1 MVKLFFFYICLPN
14 HDDDD
19 RQCGDV
25 GGENVDI
32 VDLCLRSLI
41 DPGRWRAP
49 ARSSWSPF
57 FINNSETTKA
67 PKIHPSSQKSW
78 LFKDVSGDI
87 TPGSGPLS
95 RFPQT
100 KWSVLK
106 RWVLVRDW
114 ALEAIFKTEARDP
127 LNARSLLRSIDFK
140 DDRSETSSAGCTC
153 LYLERRSFLSVI
165 SPTKNKYQEIITCT
179 PWPVCGSQPPQ
190 VFAFLR
196 PVLNCVSPNNI

>member
-25 GGENVDI
+25 GGENVDILDLCHRFLIAMMMKKMMTDSGDVGGENVEI

-67 PKIHPSSQKSW
+67 PKIHP
-78 LFKDVSGDI
+78 
-87 TPGSGPLS
+87 P
-95 RFPQT
+95 
-100 KWSVLK
+100 
-106 RWVLVRDW
+106 
-114 ALEAIFKTEARDP
+114 A
-127 LNARSLLRSIDFK
+127 NRSLGSLKMIQAISLLIESTLPISTDQVIRPQKVGLGERLGARGYFQNGGQ
-140 DDRSETSSAGCTC
+140 RPTEREVAPP
-153 LYLERRSFLSVI
+153 LY
-165 SPTKNKYQEIITCT
+165 
-179 PWPVCGSQPPQ
+179 
-190 VFAFLR
+190 
-196 PVLNCVSPNNI
+196 

>member
-19 RQCGDV
+19 RQCGDVGGENVDILDLCHRFLIAMMMKIMMTDSGDV

-67 PKIHPSSQKSW
+67 PKIHPSLQKSW
-78 LFKDVSGDI
+78 LFKDDSGDI
-87 TPGSGPLS
+87 TPDRVHSPVFNRLSDPSSKGGSRREIGRS
-95 RFPQT
+95 RLF
-100 KWSVLK
+100 SK
-106 RWVLVRDW
+106 RR
-114 ALEAIFKTEARDP
+114 P
-127 LNARSLLRSIDFK
+127 
-140 DDRSETSSAGCTC
+140 ETH
-153 LYLERRSFLSVI
+153 
-165 SPTKNKYQEIITCT
+165 
-179 PWPVCGSQPPQ
+179 
-190 VFAFLR
+190 
-196 PVLNCVSPNNI
+196 

>member
-19 RQCGDV
+19 RQCGDVGGENVDILDLCHRFLIAMMMKIMMTDSGDV

-67 PKIHPSSQKSW
+67 PKIHP
-78 LFKDVSGDI
+78 
-87 TPGSGPLS
+87 P
-95 RFPQT
+95 
-100 KWSVLK
+100 
-106 RWVLVRDW
+106 
-114 ALEAIFKTEARDP
+114 A
-127 LNARSLLRSIDFK
+127 NRSLGSLKMFQ
-140 DDRSETSSAGCTC
+140 
-153 LYLERRSFLSVI
+153 VI
-165 SPTKNKYQEIITCT
+165 SLQDRVHS
-179 PWPVCGSQPPQ
+179 PVFHRPSDRPSKGGSW
-190 VFAFLR
+190 
-196 PVLNCVSPNNI
+196 

>member
-19 RQCGDV
+19 RQCGDVGGENVDILDLCHRFLIAMMMKMMMTGSGDV

-100 KWSVLK
+100 K
-106 RWVLVRDW
+106 
-114 ALEAIFKTEARDP
+114 
-127 LNARSLLRSIDFK
+127 
-140 DDRSETSSAGCTC
+140 
-153 LYLERRSFLSVI
+153 
-165 SPTKNKYQEIITCT
+165 
-179 PWPVCGSQPPQ
+179 
-190 VFAFLR
+190 
-196 PVLNCVSPNNI
+196 